1 MSLNMLNHFSYRL
14 SGKQEY
20 SSHCGV
26 KCIEKKFANVRKSG
40 VTEVLFQR
48 AVAARRL
55 LLFPSVEK
63 VSKKTAAVNFLAGTI
78 STPTERNKLAM
89 NRLLCRLFMSRA
101 VFLSIVVVLIVLS
114 AKI

>member
-1 MSLNMLNHFSYRL
+1 MVDRFSYKL
-14 SGKQEY
+14 SGKQEP
-20 SSHCGV
+20 SGLCGV
-26 KCIEKKFANVRKSG
+26 IFLNHSMIEIQDKTFS
-40 VTEVLFQR
+40 LFQR

-78 STPTERNKLAM
+78 STPTERNKLAL
-89 NRLLCRLFMSRA
+89 NRLLRRRSMSRA

>member
-1 MSLNMLNHFSYRL
+1 M
-14 SGKQEY
+14 GKQKVFGLFWAY
-20 SSHCGV
+20 
-26 KCIEKKFANVRKSG
+26 CIENKFANNRNSV
-40 VTEVLFQR
+40 VTEVLFQC

-55 LLFPSVEK
+55 LLFPAVEK

-78 STPTERNKLAM
+78 STPTERNKLSL
-89 NRLLCRLFMSRA
+89 NRLLRRRSMSRA

>member
-1 MSLNMLNHFSYRL
+1 MKNDYLFYSSK
-14 SGKQEY
+14 GKQAL
-20 SSHCGV
+20 SHRCAAILSYLTSFGS
-26 KCIEKKFANVRKSG
+26 FNDRNTG
-40 VTEVLFQR
+40 VTKVLFQR

-78 STPTERNKLAM
+78 STPTERNKLAL
-89 NRLLCRLFMSRA
+89 NRLLRRRFMSRA

>member
-78 STPTERNKLAM
+78 STPTERNKLAL
-89 NRLLCRLFMSRA
+89 NRLLRRHFMSRA